1 MVKLPVIFL
10 CIGYVILTLAD
21 NGDFDLKDAL
31 DPNDKPSEPTR
42 KPPGGNKP
50 RPNLYPDLR
59 PYSDNHGNGGNSF
72 NGGGGGGGSFGTG
85 GFNDLD
91 LNDGKPLAPH
101 PAGEKEQTSDQGGNM
116 VDSAMTAQITSPVV
130 AVAVLLTVGALA
142 GYTAYKQKRY
152 CFKPRGAAVA

>member
-10 CIGYVILTLAD
+10 CIGYVMLTLAD
-21 NGDFDLKDAL
+21 
-31 DPNDKPSEPTR
+31 DKPSEPTR

-72 NGGGGGGGSFGTG
+72 NGGGGSGGNFGTG